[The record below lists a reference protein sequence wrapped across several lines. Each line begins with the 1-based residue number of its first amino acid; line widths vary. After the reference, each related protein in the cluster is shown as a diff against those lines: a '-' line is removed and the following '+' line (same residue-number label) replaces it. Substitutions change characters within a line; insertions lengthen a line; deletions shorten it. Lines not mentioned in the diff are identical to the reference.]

1 MIDSITMIYN
11 IYQVKNESDIK
22 NILNTNSEK
31 LVTLIFSASN
41 SNILPKNID
50 IDMKKKIK
58 RIISKKYV
66 NVLFIY
72 VDLNDY
78 RYNDGIYTENINR
91 TNTPYV
97 SYHWRNKELGKI
109 TKATPGAIDE
119 VTSQILN
126 EVKKYLDQKII
137 NDKDS
142 NSDNNTNSKIAS
154 VQYTQQLNKNENYV
168 QQPVNQSNCQQPVN
182 QSNCQQSVNQSNC
195 QQPVNQ
201 PNCQQPV
208 NQSNC
213 QQPVNQPNCQQP
225 VNQPNYQQENKIIN
239 QSFNQNDVQQ
249 QAVIQPNRQQINDQ
263 QLNQMTNHPSFN
275 QNNVQQVNQ
284 ITNHC
289 EEQTICGQFG
299 NQISTPQVNHLN
311 DQYGQQLVNSQI
323 NVQENQISQ
332 DALIE
337 MQKIQENINF
347 QEKMKKIE
355 ELRKEYAIKEIDKFI
370 KMKEKKENNQKK

>member
-182 QSNCQQSVNQSNC
+182 Q
-195 QQPVNQ
+195 
-201 PNCQQPV
+201 
-208 NQSNC
+208 
-213 QQPVNQPNCQQP
+213 PNCQQP